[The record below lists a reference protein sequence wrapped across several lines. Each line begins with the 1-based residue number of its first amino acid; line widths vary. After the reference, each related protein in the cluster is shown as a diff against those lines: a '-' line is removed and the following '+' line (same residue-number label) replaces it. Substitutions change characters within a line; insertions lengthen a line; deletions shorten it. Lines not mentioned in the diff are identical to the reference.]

1 MVDIEINTNTK
12 DSFVVGRNGV
22 IPIIAIKVWQAE
34 DRGMLYING
43 VGVSGKVLNAGFVID
58 KKAAEKLLTKIS
70 EVRSRK

>member
-22 IPIIAIKVWQAE
+22 IPIIAI
-34 DRGMLYING
+34 MLYING